1 MRKLVAIAALM
12 FTACNSG
19 GGGDS
24 NTLATPTFSPA
35 AGTYNAVQSV
45 TITCATAGAA
55 IHFTTD
61 GSTPT
66 ATSPTYATAVPVA
79 TTTTIKAIATA
90 TGKTDSAVASA
101 TYTLQ
106 AGTPV
111 ISPAAGTYATAQSVT
126 ISGATPGAAIHY
138 TINGSTPSSTSPTY
152 ATAIALPVGA
162 TAATTTIKAIALATG
177 FADSAVASSTFVI
190 DPNATPAAAPTFSP
204 PAGTYALAQ
213 TVTLSTATAGTTI
226 YYTTD
231 GSTPT
236 AASTVYST
244 PVPVAASLTLKA
256 IAAGGGHTPSTVAS
270 AAYVINLPQ
279 AATPTFSPGAG
290 TYTSAQSVIISSTTT
305 GAVIYYTADG
315 SAPTT
320 ASTLY
325 SAAVPVAASK
335 TLKAIATAT
344 GFATSA
350 VGTASYVIGG
360 GGGTSFLA
368 VCSGVFDKQ
377 ISLYQSCLHWNPD
390 VISSA
395 IGSSQVFCADTQK
408 EITAGLITYNET
420 QGTAC
425 ANASQ
430 ALTCPDLVSADGV
443 TTPAACDTALVGTVN
458 TGGNC
463 YSSANCKTGY
473 CTWDYIASATCPG
486 TCQAFVQLGG
496 NCSIAPCAD
505 GLACDGSLGTP
516 VCKAESPVGGACPCQ
531 SSLWCDTAGG
541 GAGVCKA
548 ALALGASCTL
558 TSDHCNILTK
568 CAGTPATCQS
578 YVGLGATCTGG
589 TDPFDSL
596 CGFGYVCDAG
606 TSKCVSWPK
615 VGESCATI
623 FICIN
628 AYCDSLATSPTCK
641 AYLADGATCNP
652 ALFGMECASHRCNT
666 TTLKCDPSPLNRCA
680 LP

>member
-1 MRKLVAIAALM
+1 MRKLIAIAAL
-12 FTACNSG
+12 TLAACG
-19 GGGDS
+19 GGGGS
-24 NTLATPTFSPA
+24 TTVETPTFSPV
-35 AGTYNAVQSV
+35 AGTYNVVQSV

-138 TINGSTPSSTSPTY
+138 TINGSTPTSTSPTY

-213 TVTLSTATAGTTI
+213 TVTLSAATAGTTI

-236 AASTVYST
+236 AASTVYTT
-244 PVPVAASLTLKA
+244 PVPVAASLTIKA
-256 IAAGGGHTPSTVAS
+256 IASGGGHTPSTVAS
-270 AAYVINLPQ
+270 AAYVLTLPL

-344 GFATSA
+344 GYGTSA
-350 VGTASYVIGG
+350 VGSASYVISTGG
-360 GGGTSFLA
+360 GSDFLTI
-368 VCSGVFDKQ
+368 CSGFLTKQ
-377 ISLYQSCLHWNPD
+377 VSLMTTCYNANPD
-390 VISSA
+390 YITGLFSDT
-395 IGSSQVFCADTQK
+395 QLFCGDTQK
-408 EITAGLITYNET
+408 EITAGYITYNAT

-425 ANASQ
+425 ASAVQ
-430 ALTCPDLVSADGV
+430 TLTCADLVSGSGV
-443 TTPAACDTALVGTVN
+443 STPAACDAALVGTVG

-463 YSSANCKTGY
+463 YSSGACATGY
-473 CTWDYIASATCPG
+473 CTWDYSTTATCPG
-486 TCQAFVQLGG
+486 TCQPFVLLGG
-496 NCSIAPCAD
+496 NCSSAPCAN
-505 GLACDGSLGTP
+505 GLTCNAS
-516 VCKAESPVGGACPCQ
+516 VCRTESPVGGACPCQ
-531 SSLWCDTAGG
+531 ASLWCDTSGG
-541 GAGVCKA
+541 GAGICKA
-548 ALALGASCTL
+548 SLAVGASCTKGS
-558 TSDHCNILTK
+558 SDHCNTLTR
-568 CAGTPATCQS
+568 CAGTPSTCQS
-578 YVGLGATCTGG
+578 FVGLGATCV
-589 TDPFDSL
+589 PADSL
-596 CGFGYVCDAG
+596 CGMGFDCDAV
-606 TSKCVSWPK
+606 TSKCVSYPK
-615 VGESCATI
+615 LGESCATTSV
-623 FICIN
+623 CIG
-628 AYCDSLATSPTCK
+628 AYCDFMAASPTCK

-652 ALFGMECASHRCNT
+652 SFFGMECASRHCNSAN
-666 TTLKCDPSPLNRCA
+666 KCSTDRCA

>member
-19 GGGDS
+19 GSGDS
-24 NTLATPTFSPA
+24 TVATPTFSPA

-55 IHFTTD
+55 IYYTAD
-61 GSTPT
+61 GSAPT
-66 ATSPTYATAVPVA
+66 TTSTLYVGAVPVA
-79 TTTTIKAIATA
+79 ASKTLKAIATA
-90 TGKTDSAVASA
+90 AGKTDSAVASA

-126 ISGATPGAAIHY
+126 LTSATPGAAIHY
-138 TINGSTPSSTSPTY
+138 TIDGSTPTSASPTY

-177 FADSAVASSTFVI
+177 FADSSVASSTIVI
-190 DPNATPAAAPTFSP
+190 DPNATPAAAPTFNP
-204 PAGTYALAQ
+204 PAGTYASAQ
-213 TVTLSTATAGTTI
+213 TVTISTATAGTTI
-226 YYTTD
+226 YFTTD

-236 AASTVYST
+236 TASTVYST
-244 PVPVAASLTLKA
+244 PVPVAATLTLKA

-270 AAYVINLPQ
+270 AAYVITLPL

-290 TYTSAQSVIISSTTT
+290 TYTSAQSVIISSTTA

-325 SAAVPVAASK
+325 GGAVPVAASK

-344 GFATSA
+344 GYGTSA
-350 VGTASYVIGG
+350 VGSATYTIST
-360 GGGTSFLA
+360 GGGTDFLA

-377 ISLYQSCLHWNPD
+377 ISLMETCLHWNPAI
-390 VISSA
+390 ISST

-408 EITAGLITYNET
+408 EIAAGLITYNPT

-425 ANASQ
+425 ASASQ
-430 ALTCPDLVSADGV
+430 ALTCADLVSLAGV

-458 TGGNC
+458 NGGAC
-463 YSSANCKTGY
+463 YSGNDCKTGF
-473 CTWDYIASATCPG
+473 CTWDLASGTCPG
-486 TCQAFVQLGG
+486 TCQPFALLGQS
-496 NCSIAPCAD
+496 CSSSICAD
-505 GLACDGSLGTP
+505 GLACDASI
-516 VCKAESPVGGACPCQ
+516 CKTESPVGGACPCQ

-548 ALALGASCTL
+548 PLPLGASCTL
-558 TSDHCNILTK
+558 ASDHCNVLTK
-568 CAGTPATCQS
+568 CAGAPATCQS
-578 YVGLGATCTGG
+578 YVGLGASCTPGS
-589 TDPFDSL
+589 TPLDSL
-596 CGFGYVCDAG
+596 CGLGYDCDSV

-615 VGESCATI
+615 VLESCATI
-623 FICIN
+623 PICIN
-628 AYCDSLATSPTCK
+628 AYCDALAASPTCK

-652 ALFGMECASHRCNT
+652 SLFGLECASHHCNS
-666 TTLKCDPSPLNRCA
+666 TTLKCDPSTLNRCA